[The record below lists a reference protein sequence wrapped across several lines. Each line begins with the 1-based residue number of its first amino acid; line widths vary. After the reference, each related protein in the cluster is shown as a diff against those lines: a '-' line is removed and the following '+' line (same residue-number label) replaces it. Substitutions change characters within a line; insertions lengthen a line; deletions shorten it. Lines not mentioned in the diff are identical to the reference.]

1 MDASSAVINIA
12 AVKPERA
19 RRFEN
24 NIIERARNGQIL
36 KQMTEEEV
44 ITMLRDHNEK
54 QQKASSIRF
63 RRKKSLIDN
72 MGYNQEMADRLGI
85 NIDGWD
91 AVDESSGKSQYTSEE
106 VFEDLSGDEGKAG
119 VGAADPGGGGDDG
132 GGGGGFDEDEG
143 VFYEDD

>member
-1 MDASSAVINIA
+1 MINIA

-24 NIIERARNGQIL
+24 SIIEKARNGQIL
-36 KQMTEEEV
+36 KQITEEEV

-54 QQKASSIRF
+54 QQKVSNIRF

-106 VFEDLSGDEGKAG
+106 VFDDLSGDAGKAG
-119 VGAADPGGGGDDG
+119 EGAADPAGGGDDG
-132 GGGGGFDEDEG
+132 GGGAEFDEGED
-143 VFYEDD
+143 VFYQGD